1 LRKPRG
7 PPRVYFGEFLLKHR
21 DAVADDR
28 GVPLRELCASHGAT
42 LAADA
47 AMIGV
52 AATTDPDVRENVRSR
67 LLRAAELTHAN
78 LRLDVAYVLEL
89 TEDGP
94 LYRAAAGDT
103 GAFHVALDCDSPAHA
118 SLCRELLA
126 GRLPNVVADAAA
138 DPRLEKLRSA
148 HHAPVGAFVGVPLR
162 YSDGGPFGVLFG
174 LTHGARHDLEERDTR
189 LLSMLGEAIVD
200 DLDEHRSRARMRAEI
215 QRLIDKRDLRTAY
228 QPIIDVRS
236 ELCVGIEALARFP
249 APFSKPEWAFA
260 ASHDVGLGL
269 ELERLV
275 IHQAWKLLPRLG
287 PDQYL
292 AINVAPHALV
302 ELARRANARAELPLE
317 QLVVEVTE
325 HAVVDCYRPLLKEL
339 APLRERGLRIAV
351 DDAGAGYASLRHVLE
366 LRPDFIKIDRS
377 LIHGIARDHAQQV
390 AVAAFL
396 SLAADLNARVVAEG
410 VERAEDLEVAIGLG
424 VYAAQGF
431 LLGKPTTSERVIAG
445 WIGAG
450 GGCDAKRGRNRA
462 GSRRLRA
469 TSAA

>member
-1 LRKPRG
+1 
-7 PPRVYFGEFLLKHR
+7 LLKQR
-21 DAVADDR
+21 DAAADDR
-28 GVPLRELCASHGAT
+28 YVPLRELAPSLGAI

-52 AATTDPDVRENVRSR
+52 AATTVPNVRENVRRR

-78 LRLDVAYVLEL
+78 LRLDAAYVVEL
-89 TEDGP
+89 TDDGP
-94 LYRAAAGDT
+94 VYRAAAGDT

-118 SLCRELLA
+118 ALCGALLA
-126 GRLPNVVADAAA
+126 GRLPSVVADAAA
-138 DPRLEKLRSA
+138 DPRLEELRFA
-148 HHAPVGAFVGVPLR
+148 HRVPVGAFIAVPLR
-162 YSDGGPFGVLFG
+162 YSDGAPFGVLFG
-174 LTHGARHDLEERDTR
+174 LTHLARPDLEDRDTR

-200 DLDEHRSRARMRAEI
+200 DLDEHRTRERTRTDI
-215 QRLIDKRDLRTAY
+215 QRLIEKEDLRTAY

-236 ELCVGIEALARFP
+236 DRCVGIEALARFP
-249 APFSKPEWAFA
+249 APFSKPELAFA
-260 ASHDVGLGL
+260 AGHDVGLGL

-275 IHQAWKLLPRLG
+275 IREAWKMLPRLG
-287 PDQYL
+287 PEQYL

-302 ELARRANARAELPLE
+302 ELARRANLRHDLPLE
-317 QLVVEVTE
+317 KLVVEVTE
-325 HAVVDCYRPLLKEL
+325 HSVVDCYRPLLKEL

-396 SLAADLNARVVAEG
+396 SLAADLNAGVVAEG

-424 VYAAQGF
+424 VYAAQGY
-431 LLGKPTTSERVIAG
+431 LLGKPTSSEKVIAG

-450 GGCDAKRGRNRA
+450 GGCGV
-462 GSRRLRA
+462 RRVTRRQRA
-469 TSAA
+469 TSVA